1 MQVSKQNFVSVLAAL
16 LLAFAA
22 SGIAQ
27 ASPPPPPP
35 PPASAAAPASP
46 AAPFDVCRD
55 RSKLNYVRSFFFII
69 RPCTI
74 VVGPKGRKLEL
85 GSVSG
90 PDVFKDAKGKQQRPT
105 KAVFRSFVPVVPA
118 ARTQFDM
125 IAIKQTGRT
134 VRVALPNR
142 LPSVID
148 PYIVFLPRSICR
160 ADGWLVSVAI
170 SDGTETKPFGVINS
184 MCGPHAPKP

>member
-1 MQVSKQNFVSVLAAL
+1 MQVLKQNFVSVLAAL
-16 LLAFAA
+16 LLAA
-22 SGIAQ
+22 SGVAL
-27 ASPPPPPP
+27 ASPPPPPGP
-35 PPASAAAPASP
+35 AAAP

-55 RSKLNYVRSFFFII
+55 RYNLLYDKSFFFTI

-74 VVGPKGRKLEL
+74 VLGPKGRQLEL
-85 GSVSG
+85 APVSG

-118 ARTQFDM
+118 KRTQFDM
-125 IAIKQTGRT
+125 INIKQTGRT

-148 PYIVFLPRSICR
+148 PYIIFLPRSICR
-160 ADGWLVSVAI
+160 EDTWLVSVAI

-184 MCGPHAPKP
+184 MCGPSTGKGK